1 VNIII
6 KFDVLCTHSIR
17 VFIVL
22 MSMASVMSAKY
33 ASLYDTYVAD
43 DGKTYIAKLI
53 SGEMTWVLLPCGDK
67 REPTIPAT
75 VMDVGDVLIGEDKK
89 EYIVMMSK
97 GNKIWSLKNKQPK
110 QKAQSKFPVVPVEV
124 LDVGDIQVADD
135 GTEYIV
141 KLVNGDKQYTLY
153 QKSYK
158 WSKTGVMYTTL
169 DSGDYCPSSSKSKSK
184 SSSHSKKMVKT

>member
-1 VNIII
+1 M
-6 KFDVLCTHSIR
+6 T
-17 VFIVL
+17 
-22 MSMASVMSAKY
+22 SAKSAKC
-33 ASLYDTYVAD
+33 ASLYDTHVAD

-67 REPTIPAT
+67 QEPNIPAT
-75 VMDVGDVLIGEDKK
+75 VMDVGDILIGEDKK

-97 GNKIWSLKNKQPK
+97 GIKIWSLKNKQ
-110 QKAQSKFPVVPVEV
+110 QKHKTSKTETKSKFPVVPVEV
-124 LDVGDIQVADD
+124 LDVGDIQVAED

-141 KLVNGDKQYTLY
+141 KLVNGDKKYSLH

-169 DSGDYCPSSSKSKSK
+169 ESGDSGCYCPSSSKSKSR
-184 SSSHSKKMVKT
+184 SHSQKMVKI